1 MSGDF
6 RGEFY
11 QKVDAKARVSIP
23 AAFRRALELDD
34 PPSSEHTRPRLYMVY
49 GGQYRNFVECYSK
62 KVMDYETEV
71 IMALDEDDEDREV
84 LEIEMIQ
91 RSVILELEPDGRV
104 VLPPQVRQK
113 IGLTPQDLSKG
124 AEAFFAGRG
133 DLFRIYLHDGSA
145 EAPAQPAVKDDKVD
159 MRNRR
164 ANAKKKLKAES

>member
-23 AAFRRALELDD
+23 AAFRRALELED
-34 PPSSEHTRPRLYMVY
+34 PPSPEHTRPRVYLVY
-49 GGQYRNFVECYSK
+49 GGKYRNFVECYSK
-62 KVMDYETEV
+62 KGMDYETEI

-84 LEIEMIQ
+84 LEIDMIQ
-91 RSVILELEPDGRV
+91 KSIVVELEPDGRI

-113 IGLTPQDLSKG
+113 IGLTAQDLAKG

-133 DLFRIYLHDGSA
+133 DRFQMYRHDGA
-145 EAPAQPAVKDDKVD
+145 GQGGDEPAIKDDTVD

-164 ANAKKKLKAES
+164 ANAKKKVKAAP